1 MGGCGHVTEHS
12 SKHLR
17 EYLWEEWCLN
27 LPVDSQRFEKLT
39 RRYIRSIKAVL
50 VFSRSRPTWAFF
62 AFVMLLSVDISL
74 MKNTIIVIFIYWE
87 GLFWVFKSFN
97 VFYCFIVLLW
107 PTSTRSPNCM
117 AQNTHQ
123 RTCMPAVW
131 HQCFVY
137 QGSCFLLLKYISATR
152 LKTTAK
158 WCCLLEKGCSYA
170 RQIGHCPLELWHK
183 LFIFALEEHL
193 THCSLPNEFQTN
205 WFRKVPLG
213 WFGRQCNGKL
223 WSTVFTEQQEGKG
236 EVESSVA
243 KWSLVTQTSVVS
255 VEMCIKGYTHQTLCW
270 QLLP

>member
-1 MGGCGHVTEHS
+1 MLYLFIERGCFGF
-12 SKHLR
+12 SKA
-17 EYLWEEWCLN
+17 
-27 LPVDSQRFEKLT
+27 SM
-39 RRYIRSIKAVL
+39 S
-50 VFSRSRPTWAFF
+50 
-62 AFVMLLSVDISL
+62 
-74 MKNTIIVIFIYWE
+74 
-87 GLFWVFKSFN
+87 
-97 VFYCFIVLLW
+97 FIVSLFYFVSKKRSYY
-107 PTSTRSPNCM
+107 PNTMRPASTCSPNCM

-158 WCCLLEKGCSYA
+158 WCCVLEKGCSYA

-270 QLLP
+270 QGGPPFAFRTAVIFVAYILDCVSMIWISRSLTSQGVL